1 MNSKSY
7 NLFFMNFANNARFKI
22 IMALRKKPLNV
33 SQICKETNQ
42 EQSRVSHHLKSM
54 SKCNILNVKQQGKQ
68 RIYSLNNQTIEPI
81 LKLVEKHV
89 TTYCRGCKER
99 EI

>member
-1 MNSKSY
+1 
-7 NLFFMNFANNARFKI
+7 MNFANNARFKI
-22 IMALRKKPLNV
+22 IMALRNTELSV
-33 SQICKETNQ
+33 TDICKETNQ

-54 SKCNILNVKQQGKQ
+54 SQCNILNVKQQGKK
-68 RIYSLNNQTIEPI
+68 RIYSLNKETVLPI

-89 TTYCRGCKER
+89 KYYCRECDKR